1 MGVHQ
6 RHKVKLGKVRLERST
21 KAFHTLLETERE
33 REEEKKKRETS
44 SSFTFVMDKAD
55 IFFNESAIRTHRM
68 SL

>member
-33 REEEKKKRETS
+33 KEKKKEKRPLRS
-44 SSFTFVMDKAD
+44 HS
-55 IFFNESAIRTHRM
+55 
-68 SL
+68 